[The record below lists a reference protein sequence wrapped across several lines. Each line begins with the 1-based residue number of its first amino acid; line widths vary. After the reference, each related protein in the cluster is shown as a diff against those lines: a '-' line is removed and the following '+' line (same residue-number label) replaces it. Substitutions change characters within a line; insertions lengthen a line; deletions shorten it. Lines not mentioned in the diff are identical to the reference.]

1 MTGRVEREGVSRRVP
16 AGGHGA
22 VIGPKRKV
30 QEYRTGRMGMTATQT
45 LARHQTEGAAIMRG
59 KLMFITGLAA
69 GFVLGSRAGREK
81 YEEIRVNAKKVWEHP
96 TVQEA
101 AGVAQ
106 AQATKL
112 YTESKD
118 KLQTS
123 KLGEK
128 LHVADTG
135 ETDTATLIAPT
146 DSLAGSNSK
155 TTGTTY

>member
-1 MTGRVEREGVSRRVP
+1 
-16 AGGHGA
+16 
-22 VIGPKRKV
+22 
-30 QEYRTGRMGMTATQT
+30 
-45 LARHQTEGAAIMRG
+45 MRG

-81 YEEIRVNAKKVWEHP
+81 YEEIRANAKKVWENP

-112 YTESKD
+112 YSESKD
-118 KLQTS
+118 KLQSS

-128 LHVADTG
+128 LHATTTSS
-135 ETDTATLIAPT
+135 TDDAEPLTASAE
-146 DSLAGSNSK
+146 SLAGSNRKAPGS
-155 TTGTTY
+155 TL

>member
-1 MTGRVEREGVSRRVP
+1 
-16 AGGHGA
+16 
-22 VIGPKRKV
+22 
-30 QEYRTGRMGMTATQT
+30 
-45 LARHQTEGAAIMRG
+45 MRG

-81 YEEIRVNAKKVWEHP
+81 YEEIRDSAKKLWESP

-112 YTESKD
+112 YSEGKD
-118 KLQTS
+118 KLQSS

-128 LHVADTG
+128 LQT
-135 ETDTATLIAPT
+135 TPSSAPA
-146 DSLAGSNSK
+146 DSLAGSNSN
-155 TTGTTY
+155 TPGTV